1 MSLLKVLRF
10 KICTPL
16 ATARARAVFGC
27 AVVSV
32 CAASALAQPGSGPTP
47 VVVAEVVEQS
57 VKSTQTFMGTVL
69 PSKRATI
76 GSAVDGRVVECPI
89 EEGDRVEA
97 GQMLAQLLTE
107 TINLELATAKSELAY
122 KQAQLDELKNGTRPE
137 QIAQARAKMASAA
150 ARREYTIGRRDRL
163 QEIVGTSGAVTEDE
177 WLEAVASALEAGEL
191 YAQNKAAYD
200 EAVAGPRAELIAQA
214 QAQVDMQE
222 AVVQKLAD
230 QIAKHTIRSRFAG
243 YVVQKQSEI
252 GDWVNRGDAV
262 AEVVAIDQVD
272 VVAQVVEQSI
282 PFVSPGAE
290 VEVEIPALAQ
300 TRGGSP
306 SPFKGVVLAAVP
318 QGDLKARTFPVKIR
332 VANQSSPAGPLI
344 KPGMYARVNL
354 PVGEERQ
361 SMLVPKDAVVLGQQ
375 TRMVY
380 TVAGASEP
388 GAAGKAV
395 PVPVTLG
402 RAQGE
407 LIEVT
412 GDLQPGQ
419 LVVTEGNERLRPG
432 QDLVIL
438 RKRAA
443 ATVANANSATLS
455 Q

>member
-1 MSLLKVLRF
+1 LWLF
-10 KICTPL
+10 
-16 ATARARAVFGC
+16 TAA
-27 AVVSV
+27 
-32 CAASALAQPGSGPTP
+32 ALAQPGSGPTP
-47 VVVAEVVEQS
+47 VVVAEVIERAVT
-57 VKSTQTFMGTVL
+57 STQTFMGTVV

-89 EEGDRVEA
+89 EEGNRVEA

-107 TINLELATAKSELAY
+107 TIKLELATAKSELDY
-122 KQAQLDELKNGTRPE
+122 KRAQLDELQNGTRPE
-137 QIAQARAKMASAA
+137 RVAQARAKMASAA
-150 ARREYTIGRRDRL
+150 ARRDYTIGRRDRL
-163 QEIVGTSGAVTEDE
+163 REIVDTSGAVTEDE
-177 WLEAVASALEAGEL
+177 WLEAVAAALEAGEL
-191 YAQNKAAYD
+191 YTENKAAYD
-200 EAVAGPRAELIAQA
+200 EAVAGPRSELIAQA
-214 QAQVDMQE
+214 QAQVDMQQ
-222 AVVQKLAD
+222 AVVQKLGD

-282 PFVSPGAE
+282 PFVMLGAK

-300 TRGGSP
+300 TRGGGQ
-306 SPFKGVVLAAVP
+306 SPFEGIVLAAVP

-332 VANQSSPAGPLI
+332 VANQSTAAGPLI

-354 PVGEERQ
+354 PVGTERQ

-375 TRMVY
+375 TRIVY
-380 TVAGASEP
+380 SVAGATEP
-388 GAAGKAV
+388 GSSGKAV

-402 RAQGE
+402 RAHGE

-412 GDLQPGQ
+412 GELQPGQ

-432 QDLVIL
+432 QELVIL
-438 RKRAA
+438 RKSAA
-443 ATVANANSATLS
+443 ATVANANSAPHS
-455 Q
+455 QQPSTSSR